1 MSTKMSKTRGKKYRK
16 AQRHKNR
23 RMEEK
28 TQGHIDSVRCITWR
42 HRYKIRAMVPLGEYT
57 ELDAVS
63 RSLCHNCSE
72 MDSYKETH
80 RVWYTITYKH

>member
-1 MSTKMSKTRGKKYRK
+1 MTHGLGVRDVHKDRNMSKTRGKKYRK

-28 TQGHIDSVRCITWR
+28 TQGHIDSVRCMITWR

-57 ELDAVS
+57 V
-63 RSLCHNCSE
+63 RCCF
-72 MDSYKETH
+72 
-80 RVWYTITYKH
+80 